1 MFVLV
6 MSLFPIRYPDL
17 FKKYK
22 QHLSVFWTPEECP
35 LDKDKFDELTHNEQ
49 YFIKNIL
56 GFFAG
61 SDILVN
67 DNLACRFYNDTD
79 IPEAKAFYTV
89 QMMFETI
96 HSEQYS
102 LLIDTYIHDRNER
115 EHLFNAIET
124 IPAVASK
131 SLFVKKYIQSDE
143 SFSVRLVAFACVE
156 GILFSG
162 SFCAIYWLKERSL
175 LPGLTLS
182 NEFIS
187 RDEGLHTAFA
197 CELFKTIDGDLQQI
211 VVHTIIREA
220 VELEIEFITKSLPC
234 NLIGMNAT
242 LMGQYIMFVADRLS
256 IQLGY
261 RKIYN
266 VHCPFDFMEKIS
278 LERKGNFFETRSS
291 EYGKSNVNKSV
302 EEQTFSLTADF

>member
-1 MFVLV
+1 

>member
-17 FKKYK
+17 FRKYK

-143 SFSVRLVAFACVE
+143 SFSVRLVAFACIE

-187 RDEGLHTAFA
+187 RDEGLHTSFA
-197 CELFKTIDGDLQQI
+197 CELFKTIGDDLQQI

-242 LMGQYIMFVADRLS
+242 LMGQYIMFVADRLA